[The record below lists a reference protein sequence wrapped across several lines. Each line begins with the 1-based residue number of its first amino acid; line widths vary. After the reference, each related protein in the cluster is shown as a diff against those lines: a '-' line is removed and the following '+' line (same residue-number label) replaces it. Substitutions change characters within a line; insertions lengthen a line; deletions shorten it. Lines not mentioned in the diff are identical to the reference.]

1 MPQIARPGPKQ
12 SNTWGNEKKCAGP
25 PSSPPT
31 KQTKPA
37 TSVRAASHNKAGLS
51 PTEPRTGCNMFLL
64 SSVCEG
70 GKHYRVAHSARP
82 VPNETQS
89 QHVPTEFC
97 V

>member
-1 MPQIARPGPKQ
+1 MRGANITGWHTAQGRFLTRPR
-12 SNTWGNEKKCAGP
+12 
-25 PSSPPT
+25 
-31 KQTKPA
+31 
-37 TSVRAASHNKAGLS
+37 V
-51 PTEPRTGCNMFLL
+51 NMFLL

-70 GKHYRVAHSARP
+70 GKHYRVAHSAGP